1 MPKVDEVKEF
11 IGLLKIIFTFLLTI
25 IFALTSWIFTSY
37 NKADFLL
44 VLSAIIALIIVS
56 ILSILLLIFMIK
68 KITELGRMK
77 KDD

>member
-44 VLSAIIALIIVS
+44 VLSAIYWLNHCEHSKYFVIN
-56 ILSILLLIFMIK
+56 FYD
-68 KITELGRMK
+68 K
-77 KDD
+77 KDYRIREDEKR